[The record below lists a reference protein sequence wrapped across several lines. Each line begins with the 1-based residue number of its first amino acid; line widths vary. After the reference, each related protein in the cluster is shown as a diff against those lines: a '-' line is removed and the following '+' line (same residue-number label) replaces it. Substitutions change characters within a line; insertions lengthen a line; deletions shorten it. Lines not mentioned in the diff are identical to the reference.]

1 MEEKDLSEHARALWV
16 KSRHAIDLRNYE
28 YALALINAVLK
39 QFPEFLAGRNR
50 LREIE
55 LLAAKSGKPLPPA
68 PPADSFKHADR
79 MGLAAPDVQIDPADL
94 INCAV

>member
-16 KSRHAIDLRNYE
+16 KSRHAIELRNYE
-28 YALALINAVLK
+28 YALALVNAVLK

-55 LLAAKSGKPLPPA
+55 LRCRVMCPCRRRERRDRNERRARAKL
-68 PPADSFKHADR
+68 
-79 MGLAAPDVQIDPADL
+79 LEDPSTHRSTP
-94 INCAV
+94 